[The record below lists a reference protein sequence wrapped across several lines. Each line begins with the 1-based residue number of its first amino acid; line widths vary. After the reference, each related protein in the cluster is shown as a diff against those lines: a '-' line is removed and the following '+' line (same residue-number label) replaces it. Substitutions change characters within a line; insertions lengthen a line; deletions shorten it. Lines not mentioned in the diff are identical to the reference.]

1 MSVLLQIIFLRWNKY
16 IIFFLSYGNHKT
28 IHLFRED
35 EITLQFRCK
44 IIREKMRFRGD
55 DGYDSNDDGG
65 YGEGG
70 GHKRNGSDR
79 YERKM

>member
-1 MSVLLQIIFLRWNKY
+1 
-16 IIFFLSYGNHKT
+16 
-28 IHLFRED
+28 
-35 EITLQFRCK
+35 
-44 IIREKMRFRGD
+44 MRFRGD

-79 YERKM
+79 YERKMQRIIYEFW